1 MAAARVLGSLVFQD
15 VQVQILLGTPNSNI
29 KVKNC
34 SQQITQRGNIM
45 TCTKARIQAS
55 VKYNRKRDNIML
67 RPSKEDGARIRK
79 AAADAG
85 LSVQK
90 FILTLVF
97 AYIDDEGEKNG

>member
-1 MAAARVLGSLVFQD
+1 
-15 VQVQILLGTPNSNI
+15 
-29 KVKNC
+29 
-34 SQQITQRGNIM
+34 M
-45 TCTKARIQAS
+45 TCTKARIRTS

-90 FILTLVF
+90 FILNLVF
-97 AYIDDEGEKNG
+97 AYIDDEGEKND

>member
-1 MAAARVLGSLVFQD
+1 
-15 VQVQILLGTPNSNI
+15 
-29 KVKNC
+29 
-34 SQQITQRGNIM
+34 M

-79 AAADAG
+79 VAADAG

-90 FILTLVF
+90 FILNLVF
-97 AYIDDEGEKNG
+97 AYIDDEGEKND

>member
-1 MAAARVLGSLVFQD
+1 
-15 VQVQILLGTPNSNI
+15 
-29 KVKNC
+29 
-34 SQQITQRGNIM
+34 M
-45 TCTKARIQAS
+45 TCTKARIRAS

-90 FILTLVF
+90 FILNLVF
-97 AYIDDEGEKNG
+97 AYIDDEGEKND